1 MRDWGAAAGGA
12 AGAALSLAAAAAA
25 AAAVVAAA
33 ALAAAVSAAAAAA
46 VSAAVSAATA
56 AARRRRAPRR
66 GKRAAAAAVVVAV
79 AAAVAAA
86 AAVPAAAADAAPR
99 AGADAGAPAAPADPR
114 GEPARAAPHWRFL
127 GGVGAGDT
135 FEYRICDSLYGPRGA
150 RHGSGWTCYAAALR
164 IEAVVPVS
172 GGRDG
177 GGADVHVVRAAADA
191 GAPPP
196 PAPPDAILLVV
207 DGGHGRLAVRH
218 AAPADR
224 PLAESL
230 QRTVF
235 WRGGLGGGF
244 QLAYGEPAAEL
255 VQGRPSTALLVSGSR
270 VSAGGM
276 VEYTAAHGPPQPQPL
291 THGSGGGGDGRRALG
306 QGASEVVVA
315 DGIGLPVS
323 ARIYGGAPP
332 PLDHYH
338 PGRPLFE
345 YELVSFGRGGEGGG
359 SAGEGAGGGAGGP
372 HAGAGRAEEGAPIFN
387 PHYPVHGG
395 RRGGGCR

>member
-1 MRDWGAAAGGA
+1 MRAGGA
-12 AGAALSLAAAAAA
+12 GEARAVAAAALSLAAAAAA

-33 ALAAAVSAAAAAA
+33 ALAAAAVVAAAALAAAAAA
-46 VSAAVSAATA
+46 S
-56 AARRRRAPRR
+56 RRRRARRPR
-66 GKRAAAAAVVVAV
+66 KRAAAAA
-79 AAAVAAA
+79 AAAAAIVAAA
-86 AAVPAAAADAAPR
+86 AIAATFAAAAAAAPTTAAAAAYPAAAADGTADPPADPR
-99 AGADAGAPAAPADPR
+99 GDPR
-114 GEPARAAPHWRFL
+114 GEPAREAPRWTFL
-127 GGVGAGDT
+127 GGVKAGDE

-150 RHGSGWTCYAAALR
+150 RQGGGGWTCYGAALR

-172 GGRDG
+172 GGRAG
-177 GGADVHVVRAAADA
+177 GGSDVHVVRAAADA
-191 GAPPP
+191 GAPP
-196 PAPPDAILLVV
+196 APPDAILLVV
-207 DGGHGRLAVRH
+207 DGGNGRLAVRH

-255 VQGRPSTALLVSGSR
+255 IPGVPSTALLVSGSR
-270 VSAGGM
+270 VSAGGI
-276 VEYTAAHGPPQPQPL
+276 VEYAATHGPLQPQPPVR
-291 THGSGGGGDGRRALG
+291 GGGGWRAYG

-323 ARIYGGAPP
+323 ARVYGGAPP

-345 YELVSFGRGGEGGG
+345 YELVAFGRGEEGGG
-359 SAGEGAGGGAGGP
+359 PGERGGGGP
-372 HAGAGRAEEGAPIFN
+372 HAGAGRAGDGAPIVN
-387 PHYPVHGG
+387 PHYTVHGG
-395 RRGGGCR
+395 LRGGGGR